1 MSDDNQELEDFNP
14 QVQILHQSA
23 SDGEDNDFIFDKNSS
38 PFNLQGVPASKGQAY
53 NASNYAGERS
63 LHSSSKMMDT
73 SQKNPILDSERSKN
87 FADRSGVD
95 VSPIPKVTQTI
106 EDMPDMLNK
115 RHETD
120 VDKSPINEIDMM
132 ACSDV

>member
-1 MSDDNQELEDFNP
+1 
-14 QVQILHQSA
+14 
-23 SDGEDNDFIFDKNSS
+23 
-38 PFNLQGVPASKGQAY
+38 
-53 NASNYAGERS
+53 
-63 LHSSSKMMDT
+63 MDT
-73 SQKNPILDSERSKN
+73 SQKNPILDSERSKK

-95 VSPIPKVTQTI
+95 VSPIPKVTQTM
-106 EDMPDMLNK
+106 EDMPDMPNK